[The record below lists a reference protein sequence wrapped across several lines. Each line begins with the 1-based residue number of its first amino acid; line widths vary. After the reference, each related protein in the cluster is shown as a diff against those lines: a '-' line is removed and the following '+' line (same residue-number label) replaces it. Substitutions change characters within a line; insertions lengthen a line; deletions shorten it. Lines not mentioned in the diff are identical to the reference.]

1 MLKLSDLKAISDF
14 QQQGLKEK
22 EGLVLRDLMQS
33 IDLNHKSH
41 ALIISGIRR
50 CGKSTLLGQL
60 IDEHQLNAFYI
71 NFDTPKLYNFEL
83 RDFELLDNLIDS
95 TGNDT
100 LCFDE
105 IQVVNGWELYIRQKL
120 DQNYRVIITGSNAS
134 LLSKELG
141 TKLTGRHITKELFPF
156 SFIEF
161 TRYYSIAA
169 DENSFSRFIAQGGF
183 PEYLKTGN
191 IEILTNLINDILYRD
206 IAVRY
211 NIRDTKTLKH
221 LLVFLISNT
230 GNLITAG
237 KVAKML
243 NIKSTATLLDYF
255 SFFEQSYLISLLSK
269 FSYSHRA
276 QLINPRKI
284 YFIDTGMIKAASASF
299 NEDSGHKL
307 ENIIFW
313 ELRRNNYSLFYFNE
327 NSKECDFIA
336 VKNNDVKCI
345 IQVCYNLSLNN
356 QDREINGLIEAMNFF
371 DKPDGILVTFNQ
383 KDLIM
388 HKNKKIE
395 VVPAHK
401 FVSMLKFREVN

>member
-1 MLKLSDLKAISDF
+1 MLKLSDLEAISKF
-14 QQQGLKEK
+14 QQQYLKGK
-22 EGLVLRDLMQS
+22 ENLVQRDLMQS
-33 IDLNHKSH
+33 ISLKHKSH

-60 IDEHQLNAFYI
+60 IAGHQLNAFYI

-83 RDFELLDNLIDS
+83 RDFELLDKLIES

-105 IQVVNGWELYIRQKL
+105 IQVVKGWELYIRQKL

-156 SFIEF
+156 SFLEF
-161 TRYYSIAA
+161 TRFYSIAA
-169 DENSFSRFIAQGGF
+169 DEKSFSRFIAQGGF
-183 PEYLKTGN
+183 PEYLKTGD

-221 LLVFLISNT
+221 LLVFLLSNV
-230 GNLITAG
+230 GNLVTAG
-237 KVAKML
+237 KLSKML
-243 NIKSTATLLDYF
+243 SIKSTATLLDYF
-255 SFFEQSYLISLLSK
+255 SYFEQSYLISLLPK

-299 NEDSGHKL
+299 TEDSGHKL

-313 ELRRNNYSLFYFNE
+313 ELRRKNYGLYYFNE

-336 VKNNDVKCI
+336 TENNEVKQI
-345 IQVCYNLSLNN
+345 IQVCYKLTISN
-356 QDREINGLIEAMNFF
+356 QDREINGLLEAMDFF
-371 DKPDGILVTFNQ
+371 DKPEGTLVTFNQ
-383 KDLIM
+383 VDLIV
-388 HKNKKIE
+388 HNNKKIN
-395 VVPAHK
+395 VVPVYQFILA
-401 FVSMLKFREVN
+401 FQP

>member
-1 MLKLSDLKAISDF
+1 MLKLTDLETISKF
-14 QQQGLKEK
+14 QQQHLNDAKT
-22 EGLVLRDLMQS
+22 LVKRDLMQS
-33 IDLNHKSH
+33 INLKHKSH

-60 IDEHQLNAFYI
+60 ITGQQLNAFYI

-83 RDFELLDNLIDS
+83 GDFELLDKLIES
-95 TGNDT
+95 TRNDT

-105 IQVVNGWELYIRQKL
+105 IQVVDGWELYIRQKL

-156 SFIEF
+156 SFLEF
-161 TRYYSIAA
+161 IRFYSIEP
-169 DENSFSRFIAQGGF
+169 DENSFSRFITHGGF

-191 IEILTNLINDILYRD
+191 AEILTNLINDILYRD

-221 LLVFLISNT
+221 LLVFLLSNV
-230 GNLITAG
+230 GNLVTAG
-237 KVAKML
+237 KLIKML
-243 NIKSTATLLDYF
+243 SIKSTATLLDYF
-255 SFFEQSYLISLLSK
+255 SYFEQSYLISLLPK

-284 YFIDTGMIKAASASF
+284 FFIDTGMIRASTASF
-299 NEDSGHKL
+299 SEDSGHKL

-313 ELRRNNYSLFYFNE
+313 ELRRKNYGLFYFNE
-327 NSKECDFIA
+327 NGKECDFI
-336 VKNNDVKCI
+336 VTEKNEVRQI
-345 IQVCYNLSLNN
+345 IQVCYNLTINN
-356 QDREINGLIEAMNFF
+356 QNREINGLVEAMDYF
-371 DKPDGILVTFNQ
+371 DKREGTLVTFNQ
-383 KDLIM
+383 ENLII
-388 HKNKKIE
+388 HKNKKIK

-401 FVSMLKFREVN
+401 FISMLYA

>member
-1 MLKLSDLKAISDF
+1 MLKLTDLEAISKF
-14 QQQGLKEK
+14 QLQILKERK
-22 EGLVLRDLMQS
+22 NLVRRDLMQS
-33 IDLNHKSH
+33 INLKHRSH

-60 IDEHQLNAFYI
+60 ITEHKLNAFYI

-83 RDFELLDNLIDS
+83 GDFELLDKLIDS
-95 TGNDT
+95 MGNDT

-105 IQVVNGWELYIRQKL
+105 IQVVDGWELYIREKL

-156 SFIEF
+156 SFLEF
-161 TRYYSIAA
+161 TRFYSIEP
-169 DENSFSRFIAQGGF
+169 DENSFSRFITHGGF

-191 IEILTNLINDILYRD
+191 AEILTNLINDILYRD

-221 LLVFLISNT
+221 LLVFLLSNV
-230 GNLITAG
+230 GNFVTAG
-237 KVAKML
+237 KLVKML
-243 NIKSTATLLDYF
+243 SIKSTATLLDYF
-255 SFFEQSYLISLLSK
+255 SYFEQSYLISLLPK

-284 YFIDTGMIKAASASF
+284 YFIDTGIIKASTASF
-299 NEDSGHKL
+299 SEDIGHKL

-313 ELRRNNYSLFYFNE
+313 ELRRNNYNLFYFNE

-336 VKNNDVKCI
+336 TKNNEVKEL
-345 IQVCYNLSLNN
+345 IQVCYNLTINN
-356 QDREINGLIEAMNFF
+356 QDREINGLIEAMDFF
-371 DKPDGILVTFNQ
+371 DKEEGILVTFNQ
-383 KDLIM
+383 EDLII
-388 HKNKKIE
+388 HNNKKIK

-401 FVSMLKFREVN
+401 FILTLNA